1 MKNPSGG
8 NIGFYCH
15 ESSRGEMLKMPLE
28 GNLFRFPR
36 SGEIK
41 TRTRAVGF
49 LESPEIPLEGL
60 KKIPLKWNFFRFPR
74 EELKLGPELWDF

>member
-15 ESSRGEMLKMPLE
+15 ESSRGEMY
-28 GNLFRFPR
+28 
-36 SGEIK
+36 
-41 TRTRAVGF
+41 
-49 LESPEIPLEGL
+49 
-60 KKIPLKWNFFRFPR
+60 KIPLGDNLFRFPR